1 MRSSLRHSSMGRSTA
16 VSTPRLVTIC
26 GPSVMAVS
34 SSSLNFDLASCT
46 GHFLLMIHSASHI
59 LTRHQTRYL
68 WFRCQHFALPIRYY
82 PSAFPS
88 ANTCAKMD
96 VCNQNRTPTA
106 RQRARPRAPVAAR
119 RPSQLCQSWANSA
132 PSRTV
137 PRTARVHPWAIPVAR
152 PNVRQLRNIPN
163 GAECH
168 TFLILGQA
176 SLAPQSTLQTRV
188 SLPHQSAQKLV
199 RGRLILTLQL
209 GCGRLKIQAFPATN
223 QGQMRQIGTMG
234 LFWRSS
240 SGFQVPRPS
249 FPRRFTAHSLR
260 YTIGPSAKWPR
271 PELVEGPRPK
281 QDEGQRRR

>member
-1 MRSSLRHSSMGRSTA
+1 M
-16 VSTPRLVTIC
+16 
-26 GPSVMAVS
+26 
-34 SSSLNFDLASCT
+34 
-46 GHFLLMIHSASHI
+46 
-59 LTRHQTRYL
+59 
-68 WFRCQHFALPIRYY
+68 
-82 PSAFPS
+82 PS

-96 VCNQNRTPTA
+96 ACRPQHTANA
-106 RQRARPRAPVAAR
+106 RQRARPRAPVAAQ
-119 RPSQLCQSWANSA
+119 RPSQLCQSWVNSA
-132 PSRTV
+132 PSQAV
-137 PRTARVHPWAIPVAR
+137 PVPAKCDLWDIPVAR
-152 PNVRQLRNIPN
+152 PAVPHLRNVPN

-176 SLAPQSTLQTRV
+176 SLAPQSTLQTCV
-188 SLPHQSAQKLV
+188 SLPHQSAQQLV
-199 RGRLILTLQL
+199 RDRLILTRQL
-209 GCGRLKIQAFPATN
+209 GCGRLKNQAFPATN

-240 SGFQVPRPS
+240 SGFQGPRPS